1 MANAKF
7 IVLVLC
13 MLFFI
18 LDKRLM
24 ASELNKETKFYVYI
38 YFYTSKS
45 TMKLKNYQG
54 KLYVRQKI

>member
-1 MANAKF
+1 MANAEF

-13 MLFFI
+13 ILFFI
-18 LDKRLM
+18 LDKRFM
-24 ASELNKETKFYVYI
+24 ASELNKETRFYVYI